1 MNEQQLAADLFAQL
15 KAVAEMRDLTWI
27 TRVEMIVGSMHG
39 VSAKGLAD
47 EFERVF
53 EGTNFEDARV
63 ELVIVQPQEEI
74 QAPGRDDTM
83 TTNGWELLIAKMEG
97 RKANRE

>member
-15 KAVAEMRDLTWI
+15 KAVAVMRDLTWV

-39 VSAKGLAD
+39 VLAKGLAE

-53 EGTNFEDARV
+53 KDTNFEDARV
-63 ELVIVQPQEEI
+63 EIVIVRPQEEI
-74 QAPGRDDTM
+74 QAPGRDEIM

-97 RKANRE
+97 RKANSQ